1 MGGGGKN
8 RGAILGLKGEGM
20 GYSAGGEGT
29 GTE

>member
-1 MGGGGKN
+1 VVRKGGK
-8 RGAILGLKGEGM
+8 GAVLGLKGEGM